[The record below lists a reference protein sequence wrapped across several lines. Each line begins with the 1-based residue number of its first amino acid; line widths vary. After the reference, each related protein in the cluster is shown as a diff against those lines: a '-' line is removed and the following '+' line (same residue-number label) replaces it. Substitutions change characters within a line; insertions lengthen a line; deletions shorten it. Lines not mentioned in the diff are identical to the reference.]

1 MWQRTI
7 DCLGFA
13 VGVRTDAPAIVPLL
27 EGVLRSYAEATRPAE
42 IAYVLSATGPQLVR
56 DDQLLS
62 TWEVPLELVAAFE
75 IDLYN
80 SVVLRTPGVPL
91 HSGAITD
98 GEGRALIFA
107 GRSGAGKSTLMR
119 TLLARG
125 FRYLSEECNVLLGEQ
140 RARGLARALNID
152 DPLLPVPAG
161 YTCDRYAFRP
171 GRVTQMRMFHPPE
184 SQIWRGDA
192 RAVGVVAITH
202 APDADNELV
211 SLSSGESL
219 TALWPAMF
227 RHEPEML
234 GRIPAA
240 FDSVPTWRL
249 HTSTPE
255 HALEQITRLAETL
268 GLRR

>member
-27 EGVLRSYAEATRPAE
+27 EGVLRSYAEATTPAE
-42 IAYVLSATGPQLVR
+42 IAYVLSAEGPQLVR
-56 DDQLLS
+56 DHDVLS
-62 TWEVPLELVAAFE
+62 TWEVPIELVAAFE
-75 IDLYN
+75 LDLYN
-80 SVVLRTPGVPL
+80 TVVLRTPGVPL

-98 GEGRALIFA
+98 GDGRALIFA
-107 GRSGAGKSTLMR
+107 GRSGAGKSTMIR
-119 TLLARG
+119 ALLARG
-125 FRYLSEECNVLLGEQ
+125 FRYLSEECNALLGDQ
-140 RARGLARALNID
+140 RVRGIARALNVD
-152 DPLLPVPAG
+152 DPTIPVPAG
-161 YTCDRYAFRP
+161 YACDRYVFRD
-171 GRVTQMRMFHPPE
+171 RSLTQFRMFHPPE

-192 RAVGVVAITH
+192 RAVGVVSITH
-202 APDADNELV
+202 ALDAANELV
-211 SLSSGESL
+211 SLTSGEAL

-240 FDSVPTWRL
+240 FDGVPTWRL

-255 HALEQITRLAETL
+255 HALERIVALAETL
-268 GLRR
+268 GLRS